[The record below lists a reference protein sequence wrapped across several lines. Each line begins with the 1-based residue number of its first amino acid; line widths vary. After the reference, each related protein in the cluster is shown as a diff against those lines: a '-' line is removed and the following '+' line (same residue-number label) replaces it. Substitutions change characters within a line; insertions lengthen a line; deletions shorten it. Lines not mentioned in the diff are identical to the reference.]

1 MGRSVDDLLRLLRKI
16 STCAVGRQELG
27 PGPADVVGAGMG
39 KPGAKRGD
47 EVGTVF
53 KMGERTYRIR
63 AQVVVEEVGIEAE
76 TPSNEVRQR
85 SDGSFEML
93 LSVEDATSIDKSER
107 AVLETALPAVRAAL
121 SQHLSAVSKKKPT
134 RP

>member
-1 MGRSVDDLLRLLRKI
+1 
-16 STCAVGRQELG
+16 
-27 PGPADVVGAGMG
+27 VVGAGMG
-39 KPGAKRGD
+39 KPGANGGD

-53 KMGERTYRIR
+53 KMGGRTYRIR
-63 AQVVVEEVGIEAE
+63 AQVVVEEVGGEGE
-76 TPSNEVRQR
+76 RPSNEVRQR